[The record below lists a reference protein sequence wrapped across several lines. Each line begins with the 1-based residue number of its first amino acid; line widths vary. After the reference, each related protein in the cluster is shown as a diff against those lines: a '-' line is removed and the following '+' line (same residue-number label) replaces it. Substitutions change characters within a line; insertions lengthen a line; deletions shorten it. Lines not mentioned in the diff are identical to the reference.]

1 MLATKLDDS
10 SLISRSHMVKKE
22 NQLLHVILQ
31 VCCGMCSPTH
41 APTQNKCSKRRK
53 KKSGWTSTTQTCTYA
68 ATPATTTTTQTLLF
82 LTLTGWGDYIRPCPL
97 SPFVAYS
104 IKCQRE
110 LHMSHTSQDT
120 PFFSPKP
127 TTTTDEC

>member
-53 KKSGWTSTTQTCTYA
+53 KNQGGYLPHKRA
-68 ATPATTTTTQTLLF
+68 HTLQPRQQQQHKP
-82 LTLTGWGDYIRPCPL
+82 Y
-97 SPFVAYS
+97 
-104 IKCQRE
+104 
-110 LHMSHTSQDT
+110 
-120 PFFSPKP
+120 FSWP
-127 TTTTDEC
+127 